1 MTTPLRDLLATWP
14 GRFRHRAVLLALA
27 DETADPGREA
37 LGNDIL
43 DGFGGR
49 EPVEVYE
56 RLLHEGEFTAA
67 EAMLLECAELD
78 DPSGERWAT
87 LVAARDRADDAAR
100 LEGGELMRRAEAA
113 GLEMGPDEV
122 DEFAAAARRRQP
134 EAALLLKDRTER
146 IDRIIDDEAGIL
158 RTRIAARSAD
168 GEIDAQEP
176 HGTAADL
183 EALLQAGQLR
193 IVRSRLAHE
202 PPTALFPEA
211 VPPLW
216 PGDWRKLT
224 PQRVL
229 DLIRDETAQREAG
242 FARWKPADRHGRELL
257 DAYAGLEHN
266 HESSAARLAA
276 ALARALGAG
285 ATEPQADRRPDGD
298 GFVTSLDGL
307 FAEEPLRRFHTSGR
321 IDFFIARPDVR
332 EIPADLADPGHSAD
346 RRPCV
351 ALGPDLEPSGY
362 LGRTHVAVVTLR
374 DLLRLATVRER
385 RAVLLLRLIARQWP
399 LHALTG
405 PTVQDFRRV
414 LATDRDTAWQ
424 TLRWILDL
432 TGAGDAVAADA
443 MAGCTGM
450 DPGLLLVMLRA
461 AVKPDSGWP
470 GPVSRSHRVEPWED
484 HPQLVGALEGE
495 LLGRCTDP
503 QSEAAFWAALVV
515 AGPDGRLTEEDMRV
529 IAEAV
534 AGGRDVDA
542 AIAAGTKVLLANGTL
557 GQTAEG
563 ELTLRNSGLERRLR
577 QRADAELAAAVERL
591 PATDAAP
598 AAESAVAPEFALL
611 TGWAAHR
618 HLLTPSYAVFR
629 ELAEA
634 EGTEPGE
641 LLDRARTV
649 LAETA
654 SSDPVVPVG
663 TAALDTVLTSLTAE
677 LRSAFSKVHVDVR
690 CPEDTR
696 VAVADDAL
704 RVVFHELLDNAAEA
718 LSSQKGGTIRMDVS
732 LQAYD
737 AVVDVRDSGPGFATD
752 VRGRERMV
760 FREGYST
767 RGAGRGAGLSRVM
780 KILRL
785 VRPDFADIS
794 ALPSDTASSTLRG
807 AHFRVV
813 LPLAGH
819 PD

>member
-27 DETADPGREA
+27 DGTADPDREA
-37 LGNDIL
+37 LGYDIL

-56 RLLHEGEFTAA
+56 RLVHDGEFTAA

-78 DPSGERWAT
+78 DPSGERWAA
-87 LVAARDRADDAAR
+87 LLAARDRADEVAR

-134 EAALLLKDRTER
+134 EATLLLKDRTEH
-146 IDRIIDDEAGIL
+146 IDRIIDDEAEIL
-158 RTRIAARSAD
+158 RARIAARSAG
-168 GEIDAQEP
+168 GESDAQEP

-183 EALLQAGQLR
+183 EALLKTGQLS

-242 FARWKPADRHGRELL
+242 FARWKPADQHGRELL

-266 HESSAARLAA
+266 HESSAVRFAA
-276 ALARALGAG
+276 ALATALCAG
-285 ATEPQADRRPDGD
+285 GTEPRADRRPDGD

-307 FAEEPLRRFHTSGR
+307 FAEEPLRHFHTSGR
-321 IDFFIARPDVR
+321 IDLFIARPDVR
-332 EIPADLADPGHSAD
+332 EIPADLTGRSAD
-346 RRPCV
+346 SRPWL

-362 LGRTHVAVVTLR
+362 LGRTHVAVVSLR
-374 DLLRLATVRER
+374 DLLRLASVRER

-399 LHALTG
+399 LDALTG
-405 PTVQDFRRV
+405 STVQDFRRV
-414 LATDRDTAWQ
+414 LATDRDAAWQ

-443 MAGCTGM
+443 MASCTGM

-461 AVKPDSGWP
+461 AVRPDRVWP
-470 GPVSRSHRVEPWED
+470 GPVSGSHRVEPWED
-484 HPQLVGALEGE
+484 HPQLVGALEAE
-495 LLGRCTDP
+495 LLGRCTDTR
-503 QSEAAFWAALVV
+503 SEAALWAALVV
-515 AGPDGRLTEEDMRV
+515 AGPDGSVTEEDMCV

-534 AGGRDVDA
+534 AGGRNIDA
-542 AIAAGTKVLLANGTL
+542 AIAAGTEILLANGTL
-557 GQTAEG
+557 GRTAEG
-563 ELTLRNSGLERRLR
+563 ELTLRNSALERRLR
-577 QRADAELAAAVERL
+577 QRAEAELATAVERL
-591 PATDAAP
+591 SALPAAP
-598 AAESAVAPEFALL
+598 VAESAVATEIALL

-618 HLLTPSYAVFR
+618 HLLTPSYAAFR
-629 ELAEA
+629 ELAGA
-634 EGTEPGE
+634 EGTEAGE

-663 TAALDTVLTSLTAE
+663 TAALDTVLTTLTTE
-677 LRSAFSKVHVDVR
+677 LRSVFPEVHVDVR
-690 CPEDTR
+690 CPENTR

-718 LSSQKGGTIRMDVS
+718 LSSRQGGAIRIDVG

-737 AVVDVRDSGPGFATD
+737 AVVDVRDSGPGFAAE
-752 VRGRERMV
+752 VRGRERTV

-767 RGAGRGAGLSRVM
+767 RGTGRGASLSRVM
-780 KILRL
+780 RILQM

-794 ALPSDTASSTLRG
+794 ALPSDTAPSTLRG